1 MANTATTVARGLQRL
16 STNNTASTFK
26 FNSDEAAKERAWSER
41 MSNTSHQ
48 REVQDLVRAGLN
60 PTLSANSGAMAYSG
74 ASASGSADSAA
85 IAATANLYSTQ
96 LSNTNQY
103 KIASREIAN
112 QKTLTRETNKNN
124 LKIAAL
130 NHDASIASSNA
141 IKYSADKGYMSS
153 IYGSQMSAA
162 AQKYGS
168 DAMAAAS
175 RYGASQAAYA
185 SMYGADQSR
194 AASVYA
200 SNVSAHNNMMSNATS
215 RANTKANNKTSTNN
229 AYINATSHIV
239 GSALNAIS

>member
-16 STNNTASTFK
+16 SNNNTASTFK
-26 FNSDEAAKERAWSER
+26 FNSDEAAKERDWSER

-103 KIASREIAN
+103 RIASREIAN

-185 SMYGADQSR
+185 SMYGADQSY
-194 AASVYA
+194 AASIYS
-200 SNVSAHNNMMSNATS
+200 SNTSKFNNLTSNITS
-215 RANTKANNKTSTNN
+215 RINNANTNKTNLQTAGISG
-229 AYINATSHIV
+229 Y
-239 GSALNAIS
+239 GSLVKNIFK